1 MSGFTSTIAVRPLDP
16 THDLSR
22 AERRTVTDELCAALV
37 DADETER
44 AEIVERLI
52 EANMGVARAVA
63 AHYRHRGEAV
73 EDLEQVAYVGL
84 AKAAHG
90 FDPERGYDFL
100 TYAVPTI
107 RGEVRRWFR
116 DSCWMVRPSRR
127 IQEARA
133 QISACTEELLQEL
146 GQLPSDE
153 ALAQRLGIEVSEVR
167 EARAADGCY
176 QPSSL
181 ESPGTAGESTLAD
194 VLGEPDEAFDR
205 TEERVALAPL
215 VRKLSP
221 RDREALALRFFG
233 GWTQEQIAGR
243 LGVTQMQVSRILS
256 RITNQLR
263 EELGDGVLAA

>member
-1 MSGFTSTIAVRPLDP
+1 MSGFTSTIDS

-22 AERRTVTDELCAALV
+22 AERRTLTDELTAALV
-37 DADETER
+37 GADDDECAHLR
-44 AEIVERLI
+44 ARLI

-146 GQLPSDE
+146 GEPPSIE
-153 ALAQRLGIEVSEVR
+153 ALAQRLGLDVAEVR
-167 EARAADGCY
+167 EAMAADGCY

-181 ESPGTAGESTLAD
+181 ESSGTEGESTLAD
-194 VLGEPDEAFDR
+194 VLGECDEAFDR
-205 TEERVALAPL
+205 AEERVALAPL
-215 VRKLSP
+215 VRELSP
-221 RDREALALRFFG
+221 RDREALALRFFA

-256 RITNQLR
+256 RITAQLR
-263 EELGDGVLAA
+263 EGLGDGVLAA